1 MSIAV
6 DCSDDEPHHR
16 RHCGQQTDRE
26 SYRQRWPVGVLQ
38 AGKLEFIVDT
48 GFTGDMLIP
57 RPLVNLLILDLLSY
71 DTFELA
77 TEQLIELPV
86 FRGNVVIGKTTLEVE
101 MVPGDALIG
110 MSLMQAIGSQLLF
123 DFDKGQVLLRG

>member
-1 MSIAV
+1 MNLITGVIADNKPV
-6 DCSDDEPHHR
+6 VKATVKDGRLVFSR
-16 RHCGQQTDRE
+16 R
-26 SYRQRWPVGVLQ
+26 
-38 AGKLEFIVDT
+38 GKFEFIVDT

-57 RPLVNLLILDLLSY
+57 HHLVEQLRLDLLSY

-86 FRGNVVIGKTTLEVE
+86 FHGNVVIGKTTLEVE

-110 MSLMQAIGSQLLF
+110 MSLMQAIGSQVLF
-123 DFDKGQVLLRG
+123 DFDKGQVFLKG

>member
-1 MSIAV
+1 MNLITGVIADNKPIV
-6 DCSDDEPHHR
+6 KATVKDGRLVFSR
-16 RHCGQQTDRE
+16 R
-26 SYRQRWPVGVLQ
+26 
-38 AGKLEFIVDT
+38 GKFEFIVDT

-57 RPLVNLLILDLLSY
+57 HPLVKQLNLDLLSY